1 MAVHYHGKLDRQA
14 LSLALLAVTLF
25 GVTPVVIKLTSA
37 NPWAI
42 GIVRLAIA
50 ASVFPF
56 LAKFTREHW
65 RLSLQHWPIL
75 LAMGVAFSLHWITY
89 FFSIKWSSSGLA
101 SIGVASYG
109 VHILW
114 MTCLVTRKRPRA
126 LDFLSL
132 ALAIIGVVLVAP
144 KNNVGPGM
152 LPGFGLGLLSGLFWA
167 TLPLLNQRAVAI
179 PTQVR
184 SFPQYLVG
192 LLLFLPFAGQA
203 DWSFGFKDWL
213 LLIYLSLFSTLI
225 AHTLWVKT
233 SGMLPGSA
241 TAVMYYLHVPVALL
255 LGWLCLGETIQI
267 WQAVGIGFIAVGS
280 WLGIRSS
287 RAATETVPED

>member
-1 MAVHYHGKLDRQA
+1 MAVHYHGSLDRKA

-25 GVTPVVIKLTSA
+25 GITPVAIKATAA

-42 GIVRLAIA
+42 GIVRLLIVTAI
-50 ASVFPF
+50 FPV
-56 LAKFTREHW
+56 LARFTQEHW
-65 RLSLQHWPIL
+65 RLSRQHWRIL
-75 LAMGVAFSLHWITY
+75 LAMGVMFSLHWITY

-114 MTCLVTRKRPRA
+114 MTCVITRKSPRW

-132 ALAIIGVVLVAP
+132 GLAITGVVLVAP
-144 KNNVGPGM
+144 KNEVAASM
-152 LPGFGLGLLSGLFWA
+152 LPGFALGLLSGLFWA
-167 TLPLLNQRAVAI
+167 TLPVLNQRASAI

-192 LLLFLPFAGQA
+192 LLLFLPFWGEA
-203 DWSFGFKDWL
+203 DWSLTVKDWA
-213 LLIYLSLFSTLI
+213 LLIYLSIFSTLI

-233 SGMLPGSA
+233 SGVLPSSA
-241 TAVMYYLHVPVALL
+241 TAVMYYLHVPVALV
-255 LGWLCLGETIQI
+255 LGWFWLGETIAL
-267 WQAVGIGFIAVGS
+267 WQAIGIGLIAVGS